1 MQTTIMAIT
10 FEGGVMLAADSRTS
24 AGRFVANRTAAK
36 ITQIAKNIGICRS
49 GSAADTQAV
58 AAFAQYYLAH
68 HQIELGSFTPVQVA
82 ATILQSVIYNNKS
95 SLSCGLI
102 LGGWDEEAGGQVFA
116 VPMGGTLLQVCMS
129 FPSMLTLPA
138 DSTVVLAGGRQLYRC
153 LDAWSRSCRC
163 PMRLAGQGRAT

>member
-1 MQTTIMAIT
+1 MAIT
-10 FEGGVMLAADSRTS
+10 FDGGIMLAADSRTS

-58 AAFAQYYLAH
+58 AAFAQYYLAN
-68 HQIELGSFTPVQVA
+68 HQIELGTFTPVQVA
-82 ATILQSVIYNNKS
+82 ANILQSVIYNNKS

-116 VPMGGTLLQVCMS
+116 VPMGGTLLQVRIARTTCLRS
-129 FPSMLTLPA
+129 WLFQFGPS
-138 DSTVVLAGGRQLYRC
+138 
-153 LDAWSRSCRC
+153 
-163 PMRLAGQGRAT
+163 RLRLS